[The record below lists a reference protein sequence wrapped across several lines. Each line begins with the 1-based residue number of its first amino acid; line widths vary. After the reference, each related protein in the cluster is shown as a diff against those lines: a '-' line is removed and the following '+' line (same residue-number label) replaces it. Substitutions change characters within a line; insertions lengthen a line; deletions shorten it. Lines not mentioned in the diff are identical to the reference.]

1 MGALSFSL
9 DARRESLKSVKGA
22 AASLIWELKRHPFF
36 EALSDDKLKGLLEAA
51 QSVVFPA
58 RKEIFAQGAESDCL
72 YILLSGRVKISS
84 FSDAGKETVL
94 AFMGENEV
102 LGEMGVFDG
111 GTRSASASALQETRA
126 LRLYRR
132 DVLDFLER
140 NHGVALQIIAALCQ
154 RLRHT
159 NFLLEDIATL
169 PAGPRLARALLR
181 LGAHYGHKDD
191 AGAVH
196 IDMKLSQGN
205 LGAHAGLMREN
216 VNRQLKLWESE
227 GLLRQDA
234 GVITILEP
242 TALANIGE
250 E

>member
-1 MGALSFSL
+1 MPENS
-9 DARRESLKSVKGA
+9 
-22 AASLIWELKRHPFF
+22 SLIWELKRHPFF
-36 EALSDDKLKGLLEAA
+36 EALSDDKLTGLLDAA
-51 QSVVFPA
+51 QTVVFAA
-58 RKEIFAQGAESDCL
+58 RKQIFAQGDESDCL
-72 YILLSGRVKISS
+72 YIILSGRVKISV
-84 FSDAGKETVL
+84 FSDGGKETVL

-111 GTRSASASALQETRA
+111 GPRSASASALEKTRA

-140 NHGVALQIIAALCQ
+140 NHGVALQIISALCK

-169 PAGPRLARALLR
+169 PAAPRLARALLR
-181 LGAHYGHKDD
+181 IAEVYGHTDD
-191 AGAVH
+191 DGALQ

-205 LGAHAGLMREN
+205 LGAHAGMMREN
-216 VNRQLKLWESE
+216 VNRQLKMWEAE
-227 GLLRQDA
+227 GLVRQESGIITLIKPESLRH
-234 GVITILEP
+234 
-242 TALANIGE
+242 IGE

>member
-1 MGALSFSL
+1 MPENS
-9 DARRESLKSVKGA
+9 
-22 AASLIWELKRHPFF
+22 SLIWELKRHPFF
-36 EALSDDKLKGLLEAA
+36 EALSDDKLTGLLDAA
-51 QSVVFPA
+51 QTVVFAA
-58 RKEIFAQGAESDCL
+58 RKQIFAQGDESDCL
-72 YILLSGRVKISS
+72 YIILSGRVKISV
-84 FSDAGKETVL
+84 FSDGGKETVL

-111 GTRSASASALQETRA
+111 GPRSASASALEKTRA

-140 NHGVALQIIAALCQ
+140 NHGVALQIISALCK

-169 PAGPRLARALLR
+169 PAAPRLARALLR
-181 LGAHYGHKDD
+181 IAEVYGHTDD
-191 AGAVH
+191 DGALQ

-205 LGAHAGLMREN
+205 LGAHAGMMREN
-216 VNRQLKLWESE
+216 VNRQLKMWEAE
-227 GLLRQDA
+227 GLVRQESGIITLIKPEALRH
-234 GVITILEP
+234 
-242 TALANIGE
+242 IGE

>member
-1 MGALSFSL
+1 MSGQGATS
-9 DARRESLKSVKGA
+9 G
-22 AASLIWELKRHPFF
+22 LIWELKRHPFF
-36 EALSDDKLKGLLEAA
+36 EALSDDKLKGLLDTA
-51 QSVVFPA
+51 QSVVFAA
-58 RKEIFAQGAESDCL
+58 RKQVFAQGDDSDCL
-72 YILLSGRVKISS
+72 YIILSGRVKISS
-84 FSDAGKETVL
+84 FSDGGKETVL

-111 GTRSASASALQETRA
+111 GPRSASASALQETRA

-140 NHGVALQIIAALCQ
+140 NHGVALQVISALCL

-181 LGAHYGHKDD
+181 LGQHYGHTDEE
-191 AGAVH
+191 GALH

-216 VNRQLKLWESE
+216 VNRQLKMWEAE
-227 GLLRQDA
+227 GLVRQEG
-234 GVITILEP
+234 GVIKLIEP
-242 TALANIGE
+242 EKLAHIGE

>member
-1 MGALSFSL
+1 MSIQ
-9 DARRESLKSVKGA
+9 DAKSA
-22 AASLIWELKRHPFF
+22 ATASLIWELKRHPFF
-36 EALSDDKLKGLLEAA
+36 EALSDETLKGLLNAA
-51 QSVVFPA
+51 QTVVFSP
-58 RKEIFAQGAESDCL
+58 RKEVFSQGDNSDCL
-72 YILLSGRVKISS
+72 YIILSGCVKISS
-84 FSDAGKETVL
+84 FSDTGKETVL
-94 AFMGENEV
+94 AFMGENEI

-111 GTRSASASALQETRA
+111 GVRSAAASALQETRA

-140 NHGVALQIIAALCQ
+140 NHGVALQIISALCT

-181 LGAHYGHKDD
+181 LGEYYGHVDED
-191 AGAVH
+191 GSLC

-216 VNRQLKLWESE
+216 VNRQIKLWEHE
-227 GLLRQDA
+227 GIVRQKG
-234 GVITILEP
+234 GVITVLKP
-242 TALANIGE
+242 DMLKNIGE

>member
-1 MGALSFSL
+1 
-9 DARRESLKSVKGA
+9 
-22 AASLIWELKRHPFF
+22 
-36 EALSDDKLKGLLEAA
+36 LSDDKLKGLLDTA
-51 QSVVFPA
+51 QTVVFSP
-58 RKEIFAQGAESDCL
+58 RKQIFSQGDESDCL

-84 FSDAGKETVL
+84 YSDAGKETVL

-111 GTRSASASALQETRA
+111 GPRQETRA

-140 NHGVALQIIAALCQ
+140 NHGVALQIISALCT

-169 PAGPRLARALLR
+169 PAAPRLARALLR
-181 LGAHYGHKDD
+181 LGEYYGHVDED
-191 AGAVH
+191 GSLC

-227 GLLRQDA
+227 GLVRQEGGA
-234 GVITILEP
+234 ITVLKP
-242 TALANIGE
+242 DTLGHIGE

>member
-1 MGALSFSL
+1 MQGAN
-9 DARRESLKSVKGA
+9 
-22 AASLIWELKRHPFF
+22 ASLIWELKRHPFF
-36 EALSDDKLKGLLEAA
+36 EALSDDKLKGLLAAA

-58 RKEIFAQGAESDCL
+58 RKQIFAQGDESDCL
-72 YILLSGRVKISS
+72 YIILSGRVKISS
-84 FSDAGKETVL
+84 YSDAGKETVL

-102 LGEMGVFDG
+102 IGEMGVFDG
-111 GTRSASASALQETRA
+111 GPRSAAAGALHETRA

-140 NHGVALQIIAALCQ
+140 NHGVALQIISALCK

-181 LGAHYGHKDD
+181 LGEHHGHTDD
-191 AGAVH
+191 DGALH

-216 VNRQLKLWESE
+216 VNRQLKIWEAD
-227 GLLRQDA
+227 GLLRQEA
-234 GVITILEP
+234 GVITLLSP
-242 TALANIGE
+242 DALRRLCDD
-250 E
+250 

>member
-1 MGALSFSL
+1 M
-9 DARRESLKSVKGA
+9 RGA
-22 AASLIWELKRHPFF
+22 AAGLIWELKRHPFF
-36 EALSDDKLKGLLEAA
+36 EALSDDKLQGLLDSAHP
-51 QSVVFPA
+51 VVFPG
-58 RKEIFAQGAESDCL
+58 RKQIFAQGDESDCL
-72 YILLSGRVKISS
+72 YIILSGRVKISS
-84 FSDAGKETVL
+84 YSDAGKETVL

-111 GTRSASASALQETRA
+111 GERSATASALQETRA

-140 NHGVALQIIAALCQ
+140 NHGVALQIISALCK
-154 RLRHT
+154 RIRHT

-169 PAGPRLARALLR
+169 PAAPRLARALLR
-181 LGAHYGHKDD
+181 LGETYGHRD
-191 AGAVH
+191 ADGALH

-205 LGAHAGLMREN
+205 LGAHAGMMREN

-227 GLLRQDA
+227 GLIRQEG
-234 GVITILEP
+234 GVIVL
-242 TALANIGE
+242 LAPDAFTHIGE

>member
-1 MGALSFSL
+1 M
-9 DARRESLKSVKGA
+9 KNA
-22 AASLIWELKRHPFF
+22 AAGLIWELKRHPFF
-36 EALSDDKLKGLLEAA
+36 EALSDDKLKGLLDSA
-51 QSVVFPA
+51 QSVVFA
-58 RKEIFAQGAESDCL
+58 GRKQIFAQGDDSDCL
-72 YILLSGRVKISS
+72 YIILSGRVKISS

-111 GTRSASASALQETRA
+111 GARSASASALQETRA

-140 NHGVALQIIAALCQ
+140 NHGVALQIISALCQ

-181 LGAHYGHKDD
+181 LGDHYGHTD
-191 AGAVH
+191 ADGAMH

-216 VNRQLKLWESE
+216 VNRQLKLWEAE
-227 GLLRQDA
+227 GLVKQEG
-234 GVITILEP
+234 GVITVLKPE
-242 TALANIGE
+242 TLSHIGDE
-250 E
+250 

>member
-1 MGALSFSL
+1 MSA
-9 DARRESLKSVKGA
+9 KGA
-22 AASLIWELKRHPFF
+22 ASGLIWELKRHPFF
-36 EALSDDKLKGLLEAA
+36 EALSDEKLQGLLSTA
-51 QSVVFPA
+51 QSVVFGS
-58 RKEIFAQGAESDCL
+58 RKQIFAQGDDSDCL

-84 FSDAGKETVL
+84 YSDAGKETVL

-111 GTRSASASALQETRA
+111 GPRSASATALQETRA

-132 DVLDFLER
+132 DVIDFLER
-140 NHGVALQIIAALCQ
+140 NSGVALQIIAALCK
-154 RLRHT
+154 RIRHT

-181 LGAHYGHKDD
+181 LGQQYGHEEDD
-191 AGAVH
+191 GSIH

-227 GLLRQDA
+227 GLVRQDA
-234 GVITILEP
+234 GVIVIVEP
-242 TALANIGE
+242 ETLGQIGE

>member
-1 MGALSFSL
+1 MS
-9 DARRESLKSVKGA
+9 DN
-22 AASLIWELKRHPFF
+22 ASLVWELKRHPFF
-36 EALSDDKLKGLLEAA
+36 EALTDDKLSGLLDAA
-51 QSVVFPA
+51 QTVVFPA
-58 RKEIFAQGAESDCL
+58 RKQIFSQGDDSDCL
-72 YILLSGRVKISS
+72 YIILSGRVKISV
-84 FSDAGKETVL
+84 FSDGGKETVL
-94 AFMGENEV
+94 AFMGENEI

-111 GTRSASASALQETRA
+111 GPRSASASALEKTRA

-140 NHGVALQIIAALCQ
+140 NHGVSLQIISALCK

-169 PAGPRLARALLR
+169 PAAPRLARALLR
-181 LGAHYGHKDD
+181 IGEVYGHTDD
-191 AGAVH
+191 EGALH

-216 VNRQLKLWESE
+216 VNRQLKMWESE
-227 GLLRQDA
+227 GLVRQEAGIITLTKPEALRH
-234 GVITILEP
+234 
-242 TALANIGE
+242 IGE

>member
-1 MGALSFSL
+1 M
-9 DARRESLKSVKGA
+9 KGA

-36 EALSDDKLKGLLEAA
+36 EALSDDKLKGLLDAA
-51 QSVVFPA
+51 QSVVFA
-58 RKEIFAQGAESDCL
+58 GRKQIFAQGDDSDCL
-72 YILLSGRVKISS
+72 YIILSGRVKISS
-84 FSDAGKETVL
+84 YSDAGKETVL

-111 GTRSASASALQETRA
+111 GARSASATALQETRM

-140 NHGVALQIIAALCQ
+140 NHGVALQIISALCL

-181 LGAHYGHKDD
+181 LGEYYGHTDD
-191 AGAVH
+191 EGALH

-227 GLLRQDA
+227 GLLKQDA
-234 GVITILEP
+234 GVITL
-242 TALANIGE
+242 LAPQKLKAIGE

>member
-1 MGALSFSL
+1 M
-9 DARRESLKSVKGA
+9 KGA

-51 QSVVFPA
+51 QSVVFSS
-58 RKEIFAQGAESDCL
+58 RKQIFAPGDDSDCL
-72 YILLSGRVKISS
+72 FLLLSGRVKISS

-111 GTRSASASALQETRA
+111 GPRSATATALQETRA

-132 DVLDFLER
+132 DVLDFLDR
-140 NHGVALQIIAALCQ
+140 NHGVALQIIAALCK
-154 RLRHT
+154 RIRHT

-169 PAGPRLARALLR
+169 PAGPRLARTLLR
-181 LGAHYGHKDD
+181 LGETYGHRDGD
-191 AGAVH
+191 GALH

-216 VNRQLKLWESE
+216 VNRQLKLWETE
-227 GLLRQDA
+227 GLLRQDG
-234 GVITILEP
+234 GVITLLQPE
-242 TALANIGE
+242 TLSHIGE

>member
-1 MGALSFSL
+1 MSGPTAKHGST
-9 DARRESLKSVKGA
+9 
-22 AASLIWELKRHPFF
+22 ASLIWELKRHPFF
-36 EALSDDKLKGLLEAA
+36 EALSDDKLEGLLSAA
-51 QSVVFPA
+51 RPVVFPA
-58 RKEIFAQGAESDCL
+58 RKQIFAQGDESDCV
-72 YILLSGRVKISS
+72 YIILSGRVKISS

-94 AFMGENEV
+94 AFMGESDV

-111 GTRSASASALQETRA
+111 GPRSAAANALQETRA
-126 LRLYRR
+126 LKLYRR

-140 NHGVALQIIAALCQ
+140 NHGVALQIIAALCT

-181 LGAHYGHKDD
+181 LGEHYGHKDD
-191 AGAVH
+191 DGALC

-216 VNRQLKLWESE
+216 VNRQLKLWETQ
-227 GLLRQDA
+227 GLVRQDA
-234 GVITILEP
+234 GVITILQPE
-242 TALANIGE
+242 TLKHIGE

>member
-1 MGALSFSL
+1 MS
-9 DARRESLKSVKGA
+9 DN
-22 AASLIWELKRHPFF
+22 ASLVWELKRHPFF
-36 EALSDDKLKGLLEAA
+36 EALTDDKLTGLLDAA
-51 QSVVFPA
+51 QTVVFPA
-58 RKEIFAQGAESDCL
+58 RKQIFAQGDDSDCL
-72 YILLSGRVKISS
+72 YIILSGRVKISV
-84 FSDAGKETVL
+84 FSDGGKETVL

-111 GTRSASASALQETRA
+111 GPRSASASALEKTRA

-140 NHGVALQIIAALCQ
+140 NHGVSLQIISALCK

-169 PAGPRLARALLR
+169 PAAPRLARALLR
-181 LGAHYGHKDD
+181 IGEVYGHTDD
-191 AGAVH
+191 EGALH

-216 VNRQLKLWESE
+216 VNRQLKMWESE
-227 GLLRQDA
+227 GLVRQEAGIITLTKPEALRH
-234 GVITILEP
+234 
-242 TALANIGE
+242 IGE

>member
-1 MGALSFSL
+1 VSGANG
-9 DARRESLKSVKGA
+9 KSA
-22 AASLIWELKRHPFF
+22 ANAGLIWELKRHPFF
-36 EALSDDKLKGLLEAA
+36 EALSDDKLKGLLDTA

-58 RKEIFAQGAESDCL
+58 RKQIFSQGDESDCL
-72 YILLSGRVKISS
+72 YIILSGRVKISS
-84 FSDAGKETVL
+84 YSDAGKETVL

-111 GTRSASASALQETRA
+111 GARSAAASALQETRA
-126 LRLYRR
+126 LRLFRR

-140 NHGVALQIIAALCQ
+140 NHGVALQIISALCT

-181 LGAHYGHKDD
+181 LGEYYGHTDD
-191 AGAVH
+191 DGSLC

-227 GLLRQDA
+227 GLVRQEG
-234 GVITILEP
+234 GVITVLKPE
-242 TALANIGE
+242 TLRHIGE